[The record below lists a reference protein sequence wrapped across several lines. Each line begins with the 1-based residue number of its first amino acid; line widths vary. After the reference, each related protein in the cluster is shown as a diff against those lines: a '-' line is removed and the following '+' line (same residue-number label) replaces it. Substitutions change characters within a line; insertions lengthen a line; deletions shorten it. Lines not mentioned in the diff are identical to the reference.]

1 MEELDI
7 MGDVFKE
14 QIVKR
19 KATKKDTLMR
29 VGLILAVFVVFFVSS
44 IFLGGIGLYVAFAAG
59 YGAYLLMG
67 RLNVE
72 YEYSFTNGELDIDII
87 YSKTRRK
94 RLFSSHVND
103 FEIMAHTED
112 KTHMGDFPQTVEIKD
127 FSSGDPAMSKYAFL
141 LHQNGKATKVVW
153 EPNESMLKALSS
165 VLTPRKLF
173 LKK

>member
-1 MEELDI
+1 

-29 VGLILAVFVVFFVSS
+29 VGLVLAVFVVFFVSS
-44 IFLGGIGLYVAFAAG
+44 VFLGGLGIYVAFAAG

-94 RLFSSHVND
+94 RLFSSHVN
-103 FEIMAHTED
+103 EIEEMAHTED
-112 KTHMGDFPQTVEIKD
+112 KTHMGDFPQHAETKD
-127 FSSGDPAMSKYAFL
+127 YSSGDPAVSKYAFL
-141 LHQNGKATKVVW
+141 LNQNGKTTKVVW
-153 EPNESMLKALSS
+153 EPNETMLKALST

-173 LKK
+173 LKR

>member
-1 MEELDI
+1 

-19 KATKKDTLMR
+19 KSTIKHTLIR
-29 VGLILAVFVVFFVSS
+29 VALILAVFVVFVAASY
-44 IFLGGIGLYVAFAAG
+44 ILQGIGIYVAFAAG
-59 YGAYLLMG
+59 YGAYVLMS

-94 RLFSSHVND
+94 RLFSSHVNE
-103 FEIMAHTED
+103 FELMAHTED
-112 KTHMGDFPQTVEIKD
+112 KTHMGDFPQTAELKD
-127 FSSGDPAMSKYAFL
+127 FSSGDPAVGKYAFL
-141 LHQNGKATKVVW
+141 LNLNGKATKVLW
-153 EPNESMLKALSS
+153 EPNEMMLKAIST

-173 LKK
+173 LKR

>member
-1 MEELDI
+1 

-19 KATKKDTLMR
+19 KATAKHTLIR
-29 VGLILAVFVVFFVSS
+29 VGLIVAVFIVFFAANF
-44 IFLGGIGLYVAFAAG
+44 FLGALGIYVAFAAG
-59 YGAYLLMG
+59 YGAYVLMS

-87 YSKTRRK
+87 YSRTRRK

-103 FEIMAHTED
+103 FEVMAHTED
-112 KTHMGDFPQTVEIKD
+112 KTHMGDFPQTAELKD
-127 FSSGDPAMSKYAFL
+127 YSSGDPAMSKYAFL
-141 LHQNGKATKVVW
+141 LNLNGKATKVVW
-153 EPNESMLKALSS
+153 EPNDMMLKAIST

-173 LKK
+173 IKR